1 MPLDFPNSPSTNDTY
16 SAGGR
21 TWYYNGT
28 TWVLSAYVGV
38 VPPGSVDTA
47 QLADN
52 AVTSAKVAANTIVA
66 ADIADTTITAAKIAD
81 NTITAGKIANATITN
96 SQLASGAAA
105 ANLGFTPATTGKAIA
120 MSIVFGG

>member
-1 MPLDFPNSPSTNDTY
+1 MPLDFPNTPSTNDTY
-16 SAGGR
+16 SAGVR

-66 ADIADTTITAAKIAD
+66 ADIADS
-81 NTITAGKIANATITN
+81 TITN
-96 SQLASGAAA
+96 AKLASGVAV

>member
-1 MPLDFPNSPSTNDTY
+1 MPLDFPDSPSTNDTY
-16 SAGGR
+16 SAGGK
-21 TWYYNGT
+21 TWYYDGTGWTLRSVLTANGT
-28 TWVLSAYVGV
+28 IT
-38 VPPGSVDTA
+38 TN
-47 QLADN
+47 QIADD
-52 AVTSAKVAANTIVA
+52 AVTSAKIAADTIVA

-96 SQLASGAAA
+96 SQLASGVAA